1 MIVAGVVI
9 ETQPG
14 RAAAVADRLGAVPG
28 LALHGDDGDHRLA
41 AVWCAATGKALE
53 GLAEA
58 LVAGDEEI
66 LGVFPTFAGE
76 V

>member
-14 RAAAVADRLGAVPG
+14 RAGAVAARLGAVPG
-28 LALHGDDGDHRLA
+28 LDLQGDDGDRRLA
-41 AVWCAATGKALE
+41 GVWRGPSGEALE
-53 GLAEA
+53 EMAEA

-66 LGVFPTFAGE
+66 LGIFPTFAGE

>member
-14 RAAAVADRLGAVPG
+14 RAAAVAARLGDVPG
-28 LALHGDDGDHRLA
+28 LEVRGDDGDRRLA
-41 AVWCAATGKALE
+41 GVWSARSGEALE
-53 GLAEA
+53 ELAEA

-76 V
+76 A